1 MVHFMKML
9 LHRVIILALLAAAS
23 PHGVADEEQSQWE
36 KKFHALGE
44 LIERSSVSRQVLSSN
59 NEASLQQYKLAQLL
73 REQAV
78 TAYRE
83 GKFDE
88 SNILIGKS
96 KKALFEAA
104 KLSGSGESRKDK
116 EKKSYESMKRSM
128 NALLEAM
135 ERIGAEKGNK
145 KQVEQLAEKTR
156 NLIKQA
162 DQHVSSGKYKE
173 GIELLGK
180 AVHGIDN
187 KINEMRSGDTLT
199 RSLSFATPKEEYQYE
214 LERNDTHLMLVN
226 VYLAENPAE
235 GEVRSKIDQ
244 HLDGARM
251 FRKKAEDMASA
262 GKYQDAVREMESSTV
277 NIIRAIRAMGVY
289 IPG

>member
-1 MVHFMKML
+1 MKML
-9 LHRVIILALLAAAS
+9 FHRVIILALLATVS
-23 PHGVADEEQSQWE
+23 PYGVADEEKSQWE

-44 LIERSSVSRQVLSSN
+44 LIERSSVSRQVLGSN

-83 GKFDE
+83 GWYDE

-156 NLIKQA
+156 NMIKQA
-162 DQHVSSGKYKE
+162 DQQVSSGKHKE
-173 GIELLGK
+173 GMELLGK
-180 AVHGIDN
+180 AVYGIDN

-235 GEVRSKIDQ
+235 GEARSKIDQ
-244 HLDGARM
+244 YLDGAGT

>member
-1 MVHFMKML
+1 MKML
-9 LHRVIILALLAAAS
+9 FHRIVILALFATVSLQAFS
-23 PHGVADEEQSQWE
+23 DDEKSQWE

-44 LIERSSVSRQVLSSN
+44 LIDRSSVSRQILKSN
-59 NEASLQQYKLAQLL
+59 NEASLQQYKLAQSF

-83 GKFDE
+83 GKYDE
-88 SNILIGKS
+88 SDMLIGKS

-104 KLSGSGESRKDK
+104 KLSRSGENRKDK

-128 NALLEAM
+128 SALLEAM
-135 ERIGAEKGNK
+135 ERIGAEKGKK
-145 KQVEQLAEKTR
+145 KQVEAFAEKTR

-162 DQHVSSGKYKE
+162 DQYVSSAKYKE
-173 GIELLGK
+173 GIELLGT
-180 AVHGIDN
+180 AIHGIDN
-187 KINEMRSGDTLT
+187 EISKMRSGDTLT

-214 LERNDTHLMLVN
+214 LERNETHLMLVN
-226 VYLAENPAE
+226 VYLEENPVD
-235 GEVRSKIDQ
+235 GETRSKIDQ
-244 HLDGARM
+244 FLDGAKA
-251 FRKKAEDMASA
+251 FRKKAEDMAST
-262 GKYQDAVREMESSTV
+262 GKYQDAVREMEGSTV

>member
-1 MVHFMKML
+1 MKIFF
-9 LHRVIILALLAAAS
+9 HRVVFLALLATIS
-23 PHGVADEEQSQWE
+23 THGVADEEKSQWE

-44 LIERSSVSRQVLSSN
+44 LIDRSSVSRQILSSN
-59 NEASLQQYKLAQLL
+59 NEASLQKYKLARSL

-78 TAYRE
+78 VAYRE
-83 GKFDE
+83 GKLDE
-88 SNILIGKS
+88 SNMLVGS
-96 KKALFEAA
+96 AKKALFEAA
-104 KLSGSGESRKDK
+104 RLSGSGEGRKDK
-116 EKKSYESMKRSM
+116 EKKSYEAMKRSM
-128 NALLEAM
+128 HALLEAM
-135 ERIGAEKGNK
+135 ERIGSEKGNK

-156 NLIKQA
+156 NQIKQA
-162 DQHVSSGKYKE
+162 DHYASAGKYKE
-173 GIELLGK
+173 GIALLGK
-180 AVHGIDN
+180 AVQGIDN
-187 KINEMRSGDTLT
+187 KINELRSGDTLT

-235 GEVRSKIDQ
+235 GEARSKIDQ
-244 HLDGARM
+244 HLDGARV

>member
-1 MVHFMKML
+1 MKIL
-9 LHRVIILALLAAAS
+9 FHRVIILALFATVS
-23 PHGVADEEQSQWE
+23 PHGVADEETIQWI

-44 LIERSSVSRQVLSSN
+44 LIDRSSVSRQVLSSN
-59 NEASLQQYKLAQLL
+59 NEASLQQYKLAQSL

-83 GKFDE
+83 GKYDE
-88 SNILIGKS
+88 SNMFIEKS

-128 NALLEAM
+128 YALLEAM
-135 ERIGAEKGNK
+135 ERIGTEKGHK
-145 KQVEQLAEKTR
+145 KQVEQIAEKTR

-162 DQHVSSGKYKE
+162 DQFVSSGKHKE
-173 GIELLGK
+173 GVAVLGK
-180 AVHGIDN
+180 AVYEIDN

-199 RSLSFATPKEEYQYE
+199 RTLSFASPKEEYQYE
-214 LERNDTHLMLVN
+214 RERNDTHLMLVN

-235 GEVRSKIDQ
+235 GEARSKIYQ
-244 HLDGARM
+244 YLDGARA
-251 FRKKAEDMASA
+251 FRSKAEDMAST